1 MTPTQ
6 KKLLR
11 FFEQLEENQQEMLL
25 AFAEFLHG
33 RLPVK
38 APQTLQPI
46 PRPPQESVIRAI
58 KRLSATYPMLD
69 QSRLLNETSTR
80 MTAHLLE
87 GQSAESVIDELEVFF
102 QNEFEQWS
110 SGKST

>member
-1 MTPTQ
+1 
-6 KKLLR
+6 
-11 FFEQLEENQQEMLL
+11 
-25 AFAEFLHG
+25 
-33 RLPVK
+33 
-38 APQTLQPI
+38 
-46 PRPPQESVIRAI
+46 
-58 KRLSATYPMLD
+58 MLD

>member
-1 MTPTQ
+1 MTSTQ

-11 FFEQLEENQQEMLL
+11 FFEDLEENQQEMLL
-25 AFAEFLHG
+25 AFAEFLHS
-33 RLPVK
+33 RSQIKV
-38 APQTLQPI
+38 PQTPQPI

-58 KRLSATYPMLD
+58 KRLSATYPMLNE
-69 QSRLLNETSTR
+69 SRLLHETSAR

-102 QNEFEQWS
+102 RNEFEQWS
-110 SGKST
+110 SGKSK